1 MTGAGDKKAEKNLW
15 KSILSD
21 VAKRDENHDSYLLLL
36 GDRGC
41 GKRSL
46 VKEINSKFVLGK
58 NKYIPVEQMGSDFA
72 ALDFSFL
79 YVKNLA
85 ERENAKSSVT
95 TEDNLSKLS
104 VWSLQDSD
112 KGELIEAVLRPDC
125 LQHTT
130 ACIVLDLD
138 TPWELMN

>member
-1 MTGAGDKKAEKNLW
+1 MAHKSIADLGHDYGAADKKGEKNLW

-21 VAKRDENHDSYLLLL
+21 VAKRDDSHDSYLLLL

-46 VKEINSKFVLGK
+46 LKEINAKHILGK
-58 NKYIPVEQMGSDFA
+58 NKHIPVEQMGSDYA

-85 ERENAKSSVT
+85 ERENIKSFVT
-95 TEDNLSKLS
+95 TEDNLPKLNI
-104 VWSLQDSD
+104 WSL
-112 KGELIEAVLRPDC
+112 
-125 LQHTT
+125 
-130 ACIVLDLD
+130 
-138 TPWELMN
+138 